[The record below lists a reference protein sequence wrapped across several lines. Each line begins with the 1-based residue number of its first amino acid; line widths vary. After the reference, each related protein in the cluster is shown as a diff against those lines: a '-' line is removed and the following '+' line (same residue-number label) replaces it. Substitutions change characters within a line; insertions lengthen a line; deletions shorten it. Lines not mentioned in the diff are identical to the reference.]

1 MLRIPSPGPM
11 TMTRTFYTRLSG
23 NDERK
28 HHCLLPGLGRKAT
41 SLAPGAWRLWTFLSH
56 VFIPLDY
63 GFLSLAIFYYRDSP
77 YSGQRDPA
85 KMKGRVCHS
94 LFLDLRILPKLRP
107 LLLTSPRLLTT
118 FASLITSS
126 NISNLW
132 FFQFLTYLYLT
143 FFGPFCLESKPYPW
157 PLTGWYELPS
167 SVLQTSMPW
176 ATWHAPVTPAGT
188 SFPPQTTNVLKVLSL
203 H

>member
-1 MLRIPSPGPM
+1 MLRIPYPGPM
-11 TMTRTFYTRLSG
+11 TMTRTFYMRLSG
-23 NDERK
+23 NDKRK
-28 HHCLLPGLGRKAT
+28 HHCLLPGLGRNAT
-41 SLAPGAWRLWTFLSH
+41 SLTPGALRLWTFLSH

-63 GFLSLAIFYYRDSP
+63 GFLSLTIFYYRDSP
-77 YSGQRDPA
+77 YSGQRDSA
-85 KMKGRVCHS
+85 KMKSRVCHS
-94 LFLDLRILPKLRP
+94 PFLRP
-107 LLLTSPRLLTT
+107 GDSAQAQTPPPHFPETT
-118 FASLITSS
+118 DHLCFTHYIQQHIQLVI
-126 NISNLW
+126 
-132 FFQFLTYLYLT
+132 FQCLTYLYLT

-167 SVLQTSMPW
+167 SVLETSMPW

>member
-1 MLRIPSPGPM
+1 MNIDLTHCKSSELVGPGDVFKDYPRPLCSQTKCHLASSFPHWMLRIPSPGPM
-11 TMTRTFYTRLSG
+11 TMTRAFYTRLSG
-23 NDERK
+23 NDKRK

-41 SLAPGAWRLWTFLSH
+41 SLAPGVRRLLTFLSH

-126 NISNLW
+126 NISNL
-132 FFQFLTYLYLT
+132 
-143 FFGPFCLESKPYPW
+143 
-157 PLTGWYELPS
+157 
-167 SVLQTSMPW
+167 
-176 ATWHAPVTPAGT
+176 
-188 SFPPQTTNVLKVLSL
+188 
-203 H
+203 